1 MATDIIKQHIPKE
14 KALDK
19 NISLNT
25 LLLDSLPHPAMLINN
40 KRMVLAANKIATDA
54 GVEIGKFCW
63 DTFGHSDCL
72 YKEHKQRLKD
82 DPDCFKNDILCTFC
96 LADELIKTGV
106 TQNDPAVS
114 AFEKVWDTWWVPVQK
129 DLYLHYAIDVT
140 EKLQAV
146 KQLEASNKKFLKI
159 MDGLEAIVYVADIE
173 TYEILYINQYTMDQ
187 FGDFVNKKCWQYI
200 HKEQKGPCSFCK
212 TKTLLQKNSKDI
224 IAWEHQN
231 TRNAKWYQC
240 RDLCISWT
248 DNRLVRLHIAM
259 DITLNKEIEIHLETM
274 VKEKTSS
281 LTREIT
287 LRKQTEVKLIQK
299 SKYLEQANL
308 ALKSMLDHRDT
319 EKRAIEANIFVNI
332 KKYILPYIEDIE
344 KLKPGEEILV
354 PVNIVKTAIS
364 QLMSP
369 ASQTL
374 FSKYLDF
381 TPMEVKVADLV
392 KQGMQSKE
400 IGQFLNIAKSSVS
413 TYRNNIRKKLNLS
426 NTKTN
431 LRVYLNSFQP

>member
-1 MATDIIKQHIPKE
+1 
-14 KALDK
+14 
-19 NISLNT
+19 
-25 LLLDSLPHPAMLINN
+25 
-40 KRMVLAANKIATDA
+40 
-54 GVEIGKFCW
+54 
-63 DTFGHSDCL
+63 
-72 YKEHKQRLKD
+72 
-82 DPDCFKNDILCTFC
+82 
-96 LADELIKTGV
+96 
-106 TQNDPAVS
+106 
-114 AFEKVWDTWWVPVQK
+114 
-129 DLYLHYAIDVT
+129 
-140 EKLQAV
+140 
-146 KQLEASNKKFLKI
+146 

-187 FGDFVNKKCWQYI
+187 FGDFANKKCWQFI
-200 HKEQKGPCSFCK
+200 QKGQKGQCSFCK
-212 TKTLLQKNSKDI
+212 TKTLLQKESKDF

-231 TRNAKWYQC
+231 TRNSKWYQC
-240 RDLCISWT
+240 RDLCIGWT
-248 DNRLVRLHIAM
+248 ENRLVRLHVAM
-259 DITLNKEIEIHLETM
+259 DITQNKEIEIQLAAM

-281 LTREIT
+281 LTREIVR
-287 LRKQTEVKLIQK
+287 RKQTEVELIQK

-319 EKRAIEANIFVNI
+319 EKRAIEANIFLNI

-344 KLKPGEEILV
+344 KQKPGEEILV
-354 PVNIVKTAIS
+354 PVNIVKTAIG

-381 TPMEVKVADLV
+381 TPMEIKVADLV

-431 LRVYLNSFQP
+431 LRVYLNSLQS